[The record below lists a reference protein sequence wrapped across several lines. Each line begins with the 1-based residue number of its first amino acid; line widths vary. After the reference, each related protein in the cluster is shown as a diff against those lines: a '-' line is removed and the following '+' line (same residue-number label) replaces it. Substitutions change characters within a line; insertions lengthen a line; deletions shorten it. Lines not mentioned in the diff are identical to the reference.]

1 MAVEGYINYYKT
13 LDLEE
18 GASPGEVRKTYKRKI
33 KALVGE
39 IARVEITAGR
49 RSRYL
54 LQMAQ
59 LNAAVYILR
68 DKEKRDVYW
77 RLRQELIDLET
88 KWIEETKKSSEAG
101 DDLRRAFDG
110 KVRYFLSKY
119 VEETMLEAGRD
130 KECFEN
136 SHWDSAHER
145 HAFRILRYYRHSL
158 YHKILQRLPYYEVTE
173 PEIDW
178 AERAQAVASLLSE
191 STP

>member
-1 MAVEGYINYYKT
+1 MAIEGYINYYET

-18 GASPGEVRKTYKRKI
+18 GANPGEVRKTYKRKI

-39 IARVEITAGR
+39 IARVEITADR

-54 LQMAQ
+54 LDMAQ

-88 KWIEETKKSSEAG
+88 KWIEETKKSTEAG
-101 DDLRRAFDG
+101 NELRRAFDG

-136 SHWDSAHER
+136 SHWDPAHER
-145 HAFRILRYYRHSL
+145 YAFRILRNYRHGL
-158 YHKILQRLPYYEVTE
+158 YHQILQRLPFYEVTE

-178 AERAQAVASLLSE
+178 AERAQAVAGLLSK